1 MVVGDST
8 DWPPP
13 GWTEDVKVSNGRKIK
28 YYTNVESGKKFYSK
42 KEVTRYMNAK
52 DTCHDVTQAINYQDK
67 SCSENNVNQMNDQD
81 ESFSKNNVSQ
91 MNNQDKGCTEN
102 NVSQTVGEPNSSHEW
117 LPPGWIVELKTRKSG
132 SQAGA
137 TYKVYVDPST
147 GNKFYSKPEVSKYL
161 KTMKQNNIAG
171 EGQIHENGEVSS
183 SNQKTSE
190 DSKNIRGRGQSRISK
205 RQKSDTDQALHG
217 IEEGSLSKKKA
228 SQDFEEVGEQSRIS
242 KRKKSGTNRLS
253 TNTSPSHD
261 AGEDFPLNEKTSL
274 GSKVNGAQSPLSKRQ
289 KPGSDFPS
297 AKSVSSVAV
306 DCDSADEL
314 PPGWKKEVIIRQND
328 RGTRKDP

>member
-1 MVVGDST
+1 
-8 DWPPP
+8 
-13 GWTEDVKVSNGRKIK
+13 
-28 YYTNVESGKKFYSK
+28 
-42 KEVTRYMNAK
+42 
-52 DTCHDVTQAINYQDK
+52 
-67 SCSENNVNQMNDQD
+67 MNDQD

-171 EGQIHENGEVSS
+171 EKDRWSARVGKSLMEEASSRKEFDGSFCSLGLLHISDIPYRKEFEMLSRQTHENGEVSS

-205 RQKSDTDQALHG
+205 RQKSDTDQALH
-217 IEEGSLSKKKA
+217 
-228 SQDFEEVGEQSRIS
+228 
-242 KRKKSGTNRLS
+242 
-253 TNTSPSHD
+253 D

-274 GSKVNGAQSPLSKRQ
+274 GSKVNGAQSPYQRQ

-314 PPGWKKEVIIRQND
+314 PPGWKKRS
-328 RGTRKDP
+328 RH